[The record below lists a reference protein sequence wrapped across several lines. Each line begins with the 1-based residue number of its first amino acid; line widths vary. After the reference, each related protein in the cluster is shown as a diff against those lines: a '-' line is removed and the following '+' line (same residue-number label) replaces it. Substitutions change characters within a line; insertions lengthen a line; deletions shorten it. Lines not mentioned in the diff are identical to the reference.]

1 MHMIALLPF
10 IAEAHPADK
19 PMTQSCC
26 SLLAVGEDLVP
37 EVGLPKKRVVDLKRH
52 KRVRRLINAFFSMST
67 CCKAPDF
74 PADLLGA
81 LLRAQDNLQSRVQ
94 AGYDQSSQ
102 AGPSCHQR
110 I

>member
-1 MHMIALLPF
+1 MIALLPF

-26 SLLAVGEDLVP
+26 SLLALGKDLVP
-37 EVGLPKKRVVDLKRH
+37 GVGLPKKRVVDLKR
-52 KRVRRLINAFFSMST
+52 VGRLIDAFFSMST
-67 CCKAPDF
+67 RCKAPDF

-94 AGYDQSSQ
+94 AGYDQSTQ